1 MFESYQQL
9 TKPPLPPWLKVALTL
24 WIVTLPV
31 TLLLAALSAM
41 ASEAGYSWHTYLFM
55 WSAFTYPLSVIAAF
69 WFRRKRPILT
79 LLPFVNIALWLFSG
93 SGFPATHF

>member
-9 TKPPLPPWLKVALTL
+9 IKQPLLPWVKAALTL

-31 TLLLAALSAM
+31 TLLFAALSAM
-41 ASEAGYSWHTYLFM
+41 ASEAGYSWHMYLFM

-69 WFRRKRPILT
+69 WFRRERPRLV
-79 LLPFVNIALWLFSG
+79 LLPCVNIALWLFSG
-93 SGFPATHF
+93 SFGR